1 MSEAGPYEELLRA
14 LTVERFTRP
23 TQSSRRPGEDT
34 GGSARGGAVGD
45 DGAASALRRPP
56 RGGPSA
62 GKLLL
67 RVEEAAAL
75 LDVGRTRIYDL
86 ITSGALQSVK
96 IGGSRRVP
104 AAALQRYVDELLHD
118 NV

>member
-1 MSEAGPYEELLRA
+1 MSGAGLHEELLRA
-14 LTVERFTRP
+14 LTVERSTTP
-23 TQSSRRPGEDT
+23 EQSPRKPGET
-34 GGSARGGAVGD
+34 RGSDRGDAVSD
-45 DGAASALRRPP
+45 DGAASAVRRPP
-56 RGGPSA
+56 GGGPGA
-62 GKLLL
+62 AKLLL

-86 ITSGALQSVK
+86 ITSGALQPVK

-104 AAALQRYVDELLHD
+104 ATALQGYVEGLLHD